1 MLEKVFEL
9 LSQGNFKEL
18 KVLLNESNESDV
30 AECLDELSKEDLA
43 IVFRLLKKD
52 EAVDIFSYM
61 SSDTQ
66 EKLIETLSDQE
77 VAAIVSK
84 LYIDDAAD
92 LIDELPANLV
102 SKVLQNASPTKR
114 KAINEI
120 LKYPEDSAGSIM
132 TVEYVD
138 IKSGLTVKECFDRI
152 RRIGLNKETVYTL
165 YVVDADRRLIGV
177 TTVKELLMRDYDTCI
192 NDFMED
198 NVITVATNEDK
209 EEVAKMFDKY
219 DFLALPVVDNENRLV
234 GIVTVDDAMDVM
246 SEENEEDFEIMAAMT
261 PSENDYLK
269 ESVIT
274 QYKNRI
280 VWLLVLMLSSIITG
294 KIITNYEVAFS
305 AIPLLVSFI
314 PMLMDTGGN
323 CGSQASTMVIRALA
337 TNEIEPKDVFKVW
350 WKEAR
355 IGIMCGV
362 TLGLV
367 NGIRIFIQ
375 YHDLGIAIV
384 IACTLCLTAVLAK
397 SLGCFLPLLAKAVK
411 LDPAYMASP
420 LITTIADA
428 CSLAI
433 YFNIALMVLN
443 I

>member
-9 LSQGNFKEL
+9 ISKGDFKEL
-18 KVLLNESNESDV
+18 KELLSDANESDV
-30 AECLDELSKEDLA
+30 AEVLDELSKEDLA
-43 IVFRLLKKD
+43 VVFRLLKKD

-61 SSDTQ
+61 DSDTQ
-66 EKLIETLSDQE
+66 EKLIETLSDKE
-77 VAAIVSK
+77 VAGIVSK

-102 SKVLQNASPTKR
+102 NKVLQNASPIKR

-138 IKSGLTVKECFDRI
+138 IKSGMTVKDCFDRI
-152 RRIGLNKETVYTL
+152 RKIGLNKETVYIL
-165 YVVDADRRLIGV
+165 YVVDTNRSLIGV
-177 TTVKELLMRDYDTCI
+177 TTVKELLMHDYETKI
-192 NDFMED
+192 NDFMEE
-198 NVITVATNEDK
+198 NVISVTTNEDK

-246 SEENEEDFEIMAAMT
+246 SEENEEDFEKMAAMA
-261 PSENDYLK
+261 PSEDDYLK
-269 ESVIT
+269 EPVLV

-280 VWLLVLMLSSIITG
+280 VWLLVLMLSSIVTG
-294 KIITNYEVAFS
+294 KIITNYENAF
-305 AIPLLVSFI
+305 AAVPLLVSFI

-337 TNEIEPKDVFKVW
+337 TDELEPKDIFKAL

-355 IGIMCGV
+355 IGVLCGA

-367 NGIRIFIQ
+367 NGLRIYIQ
-375 YHDLGIAIV
+375 YGNGGIALV
-384 IACTLCLTAVLAK
+384 IGITLFVTAVLSK
-397 SLGCFLPLLAKAVK
+397 SLGCILPMLAKACK

-420 LITTIADA
+420 LITTIVDA
-428 CSLAI
+428 GSLAI
-433 YFNIALMVLN
+433 YFNIALALLN

>member
-1 MLEKVFEL
+1 MIEKVFEL
-9 LSQGNFKEL
+9 LSEGNFKEL
-18 KVLLNESNESDV
+18 KQLLNESNESDV

-77 VAAIVSK
+77 VATIVSK

-397 SLGCFLPLLAKAVK
+397 SLGCFLPLLAKAIH

>member
-1 MLEKVFEL
+1 MIEKVFEL
-9 LSQGNFKEL
+9 LSEGNFKEL
-18 KVLLNESNESDV
+18 KQLLNESNESDV

-61 SSDTQ
+61 SPDTQ
-66 EKLIETLSDQE
+66 EKLVETLSDQE

-198 NVITVATNEDK
+198 NVITVTTNEDK

-261 PSENDYLK
+261 PSEDDYLK

-294 KIITNYEVAFS
+294 KIITNYEVTFS

-337 TNEIEPKDVFKVW
+337 TDEIEPKDVFKVW

-397 SLGCFLPLLAKAVK
+397 SLGCFLPLLAKAIH

-420 LITTIADA
+420 LITTITDA

>member
-18 KVLLNESNESDV
+18 KILLNESNESDV

-77 VAAIVSK
+77 VATIVSK

-198 NVITVATNEDK
+198 NVITVTTNEDK

-261 PSENDYLK
+261 PSEDDYLK

-280 VWLLVLMLSSIITG
+280 VWLLILMLSSIITG
-294 KIITNYEVAFS
+294 KIISNYEITFS

-337 TNEIEPKDVFKVW
+337 TDEIEPKDVLKVW
-350 WKEAR
+350 WKEVR
-355 IGIMCGV
+355 IAVMCGA
-362 TLGLV
+362 TLGVV

-384 IACTLCLTAVLAK
+384 IACTLFLTAILAK
-397 SLGCFLPLLAKAVK
+397 SLGCFLPMLAKAVK

-420 LITTIADA
+420 LITTITDA

-433 YFNIALMVLN
+433 YFNIALMILN

>member
-1 MLEKVFEL
+1 MIEKVFEL
-9 LSQGNFKEL
+9 LSEGNFKEL
-18 KVLLNESNESDV
+18 KQLLNESNESDV

-43 IVFRLLKKD
+43 VVFRLLKKD

-77 VAAIVSK
+77 VATIVSK

-198 NVITVATNEDK
+198 NVITVTTNEDK

-261 PSENDYLK
+261 PSEDDYLK

-294 KIITNYEVAFS
+294 KIITNYEVTFS

-337 TNEIEPKDVFKVW
+337 TDEIEPKDVFKVW

-397 SLGCFLPLLAKAVK
+397 SLGCFLPLLAKAIH

-420 LITTIADA
+420 LITTITDA

-433 YFNIALMVLN
+433 YFNIALIVLN

>member
-66 EKLIETLSDQE
+66 EKLVETLSDQE

-397 SLGCFLPLLAKAVK
+397 SLGCFLPLLAKAIH

>member
-1 MLEKVFEL
+1 MIEKVFEL
-9 LSQGNFKEL
+9 LSKGNFKEL

-43 IVFRLLKKD
+43 VVFRLLKKD

-77 VAAIVSK
+77 VATIVSK

-198 NVITVATNEDK
+198 NVITVTTNEDK

-294 KIITNYEVAFS
+294 KIITNYEVTFS

-337 TNEIEPKDVFKVW
+337 TDEIEPKDVFKVW

-367 NGIRIFIQ
+367 NGCRIFIQ

-397 SLGCFLPLLAKAVK
+397 SLGCFLPLLAKAIH

-420 LITTIADA
+420 LITTITDA